1 MTTENLKIRQEKRMM
16 ISGGGYTADQEE
28 YSGIKEKM
36 IAI

>member
-16 ISGGGYTADQEE
+16 ISGGYTADREE
-28 YSGIKEKM
+28 YSKIKEKM